1 MTDIDVLCINCENM
15 IEFSK
20 LEAHSQI
27 CYSYSPEVQ
36 KFENGA
42 YLNHINFRIIRLKT
56 SIESILY
63 CSTPSQGQSSLSFLL
78 DNANE
83 ILSVQSYTMASIEK
97 STSILAKIRLICEK
111 IPFKYSV
118 YSERLKILASN
129 KVYHLLDI
137 VSQQSERDTITKA
150 LLMRKFTLNTERKSL
165 EPAHLRRISDNRM
178 HSIESSEELSGINE
192 PRLSIA
198 SSVYSPAGF
207 KGFGD
212 FDDTEKG
219 EKTYLDEESLKKLFY
234 SKCLIVKLSFNSR
247 HPAQY
252 IQINELYE
260 KAVRGDVPVGQW
272 EMFIKDEFEH
282 PERWV
287 NLNVIPRAQKYNY

>member
-42 YLNHINFRIIRLKT
+42 YLSHINFRIIRLKT

-63 CSTPSQGQSSLSFLL
+63 CSTPYPGQSSLSFLL
-78 DNANE
+78 ENANE

-118 YSERLKILASN
+118 YSERLKVLASN

-137 VSQQSERDTITKA
+137 ISQQSERETITKT
-150 LLMRKFTLNTERKSL
+150 LLMRKFSINTERKSL
-165 EPAHLRRISDNRM
+165 EPTHLRKISDNRLY
-178 HSIESSEELSGINE
+178 SIDSSEELSGIHE

-198 SSVYSPAGF
+198 SSVYSPVGF
-207 KGFGD
+207 KCFND
-212 FDDTEKG
+212 FDDAEKT
-219 EKTYLDEESLKKLFY
+219 EKTYLSEESLKKLFY

-260 KAVRGDVPVGQW
+260 KAVKVEVPVSQW
-272 EMFIKDEFEH
+272 EKFIKDEFEH

-287 NLNVIPRAQKYNY
+287 NLNVIPQKYNY